1 MQCACG
7 RTIAPDPPE
16 VDAVGGATAGTLIF
30 TEDDANGGIS
40 SAAIHKLSEEI
51 F

>member
-1 MQCACG
+1 MTPQEWCY
-7 RTIAPDPPE
+7 RSSQDE
-16 VDAVGGATAGTLIF
+16 DAGGTAGTLIL
-30 TEDDANGGIS
+30 TEHDTNRRIS